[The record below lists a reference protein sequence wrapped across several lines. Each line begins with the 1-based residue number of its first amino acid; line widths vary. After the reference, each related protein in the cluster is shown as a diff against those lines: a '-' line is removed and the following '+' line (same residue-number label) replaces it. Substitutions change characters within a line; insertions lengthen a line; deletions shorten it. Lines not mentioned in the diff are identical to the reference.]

1 MIRLYK
7 AYILPHLEFCSPLLL
22 VIGKLEQGKM
32 EETNEYL
39 LRTLLGVPKSTTY
52 ETLLKRAGI
61 ETLHQRRPFQS
72 LILRFKCL
80 NGQGPSYISN
90 NFNIKQT
97 KYKLRGNASRMELP
111 HFNPEWGKR
120 SFKYIRAK
128 QWNFIPSEVQGSK
141 DLNNFKRFLKTYT
154 FKL

>member
-22 VIGKLEQGKM
+22 VIGKVEQGKM
-32 EETNEYL
+32 EDSNEYP

-61 ETLHQRRPFQS
+61 QTLHQRRPFQS

-97 KYKLRGNASRMELP
+97 KYKLRGMRQ
-111 HFNPEWGKR
+111 G
-120 SFKYIRAK
+120 
-128 QWNFIPSEVQGSK
+128 WNFPILIRNGAKDHLNTSALNSGILSRQKSRIPK
-141 DLNNFKRFLKTYT
+141 I
-154 FKL
+154 